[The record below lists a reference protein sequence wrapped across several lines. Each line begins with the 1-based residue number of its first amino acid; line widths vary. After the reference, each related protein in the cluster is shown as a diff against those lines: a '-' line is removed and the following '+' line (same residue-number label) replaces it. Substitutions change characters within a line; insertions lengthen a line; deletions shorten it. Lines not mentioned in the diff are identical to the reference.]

1 MAADHRRLGV
11 VAALLVK
18 QEQRRPLLAG
28 QVGVAPAHDRHDRR
42 IQVAAHRGQLV
53 LVALGLLVV
62 ADLLQDPGA
71 RERLQTGREDVA
83 GDPEVALQL
92 GEAAD
97 PEERLAHDQEG
108 PALAENLHRAADRTW
123 LMLHHVTV
131 SRWRSRSSTATT
143 TSCYAAGASGRA
155 PARAPPHVRGRAQ
168 AARPRA
174 RGRAPRRALARGP
187 AARARR

>member
-1 MAADHRRLGV
+1 ML
-11 VAALLVK
+11 
-18 QEQRRPLLAG
+18 
-28 QVGVAPAHDRHDRR
+28 
-42 IQVAAHRGQLV
+42 
-53 LVALGLLVV
+53 V
-62 ADLLQDPGA
+62 ADLLEDPGA
-71 RERLQTGREDVA
+71 RERLQAGAQDVA
-83 GDPEVALQL
+83 GDPQVALQL

-174 RGRAPRRALARGP
+174 RRRAPRRALARGP
-187 AARARR
+187 AARARRSASGAERRELASEPDRVVVGHQEAGPREHAQLRVGQQ